1 MKPLKISISGVRGIP
16 GETLTPEIVA
26 KFASAFATYADGG
39 KIYIARDT
47 RTSGNMM
54 RYAVLCGL
62 ISCGCEVVD
71 LGICPTPV
79 LQFTVANTDAS
90 GGIAITAS
98 HNSADWNALI
108 FIRSDGIFLN
118 PYEGEELLDIYHN
131 EDFLKVSWRGLKS
144 VRSDTGENVEIY
156 LRKLLSK
163 VNVEKIKSRRF
174 RVVIDSCNGAAGP
187 LSIALLE
194 RLGCEVIPLNTEL
207 SGVFP
212 RPPEPLS
219 ENLAQLATTVK
230 SIKADVGFAQDADGD
245 RLAIVDELGR
255 PIGEENTLVLLE
267 NYWLKYKKRGV
278 VVTNISTTRAVDDI
292 ANIYGVKVIR
302 TKVGDVHVLETLK
315 NVNGVI
321 GGEGNGGVA
330 FPEMG
335 YEQDS
340 FCSIAYMLEYLAEEN
355 KAVSV
360 VSSEVLPKY
369 KIIKRKI
376 ECPPEKVY
384 FILERVKEMYREEE
398 VDLLDGI
405 KVAYDDFWVHV
416 RPSGTEPIL
425 RIIAEGKD
433 ENLLES
439 IVNNILRKIYE
450 YL

>member
-16 GETLTPEIVA
+16 GETLTPEMIA
-26 KFASAFATYADGG
+26 KFAAAFATYTEGG
-39 KIYIARDT
+39 KIYVARDT
-47 RTSGNMM
+47 RISGNMVK
-54 RYAVLCGL
+54 YAVLCGL

-79 LQFTVANTDAS
+79 LQFIVANTDAS

-131 EDFLKVSWRGLKS
+131 EDFLKVDWRGLKS
-144 VRSDTGENVEIY
+144 VKNDTGESIGMY
-156 LRKLLSK
+156 LERLLSR
-163 VNVEKIKSRRF
+163 VNVEKIKERRF

-187 LSIALLE
+187 LSIALLG

-207 SGVFP
+207 SGIFP

-219 ENLAQLATTVK
+219 ENLAQLCTTVK
-230 SIKADVGFAQDADGD
+230 SVKADIGFAQDADGD
-245 RLAIVDELGR
+245 RLAIVDEHGM

-267 NYWLKYKKRGV
+267 NYWLKHKKRGV
-278 VVTNISTTRAVDDI
+278 VVTNICTTKAVDDI
-292 ANIYGVKVIR
+292 ADIYGVKVIR
-302 TKVGDVHVLETLK
+302 TRVGDVHVMETLK
-315 NVNGVI
+315 SVNGVI

-330 FPEMG
+330 FPEIG

-340 FCSIAYMLEYLAEEN
+340 FCSMAYMLEYLTEEN
-355 KAVSV
+355 RAVSV
-360 VSSEVLPKY
+360 IADDVLPKY
-369 KIIKRKI
+369 KIIKRKV
-376 ECPPEKVY
+376 ECPPEKIY
-384 FILERVKEMYREEE
+384 FILEHVKEMYREEE
-398 VDLLDGI
+398 VDLLDGV
-405 KVAYDDFWVHV
+405 KVVQDDFWVHI

-433 ENLLES
+433 RSILES
-439 IVNNILRKIYE
+439 VVNSILRKIYE